1 MTTLMTSILKIL
13 EVSKQKLSI
22 SILGLLFFFSLSSAY
37 SQSAIVDGNCPSC
50 KYEQAQ
56 YDSINIVFNK
66 AKDKLS
72 VALKNVTKA
81 KQLLE
86 DAQKGQSGEA
96 NDLVASREKELKEAN
111 TQVEKARTKF
121 TPIEKELADAQQYLE
136 SCFDNTSPSICMK
149 CQDGKEVIDNNAFCD
164 DGDPCTINDRCVNGI
179 CIGDPVTSSENP
191 NCGGNS
197 N

>member
-1 MTTLMTSILKIL
+1 MTSILKIL
-13 EVSKQKLSI
+13 GVSKQELPI
-22 SILGLLFFFSLSSAY
+22 SILGLLFIFSLSSAY
-37 SQSAIVDGNCPSC
+37 SQSDIVDGNCPSC

-72 VALKNVTKA
+72 VALKNVTKT

-86 DAQKGQSGEA
+86 DAQQTSEA
-96 NDLVASREKELKEAN
+96 NDLIATREKELEEAN

-121 TPIEKELADAQQYLE
+121 NPIEKELADAQQHLE
-136 SCFDNTSPSICMK
+136 SCFDNTNPSICMK

-191 NCGGNS
+191 NCGGN
-197 N
+197 